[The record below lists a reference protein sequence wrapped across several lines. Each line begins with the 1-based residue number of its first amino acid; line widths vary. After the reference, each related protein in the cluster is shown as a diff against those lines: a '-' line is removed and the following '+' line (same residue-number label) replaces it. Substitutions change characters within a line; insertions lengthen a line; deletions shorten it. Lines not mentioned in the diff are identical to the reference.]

1 MIMIPLAR
9 IGTYAIYRFATRIT
23 DRIRVIDALA
33 NSHEDALNRLAVRLD
48 ACCDAPGILIDEK
61 AGTVRIQEM
70 RCRSRICPLC
80 RESICRRYMTRC
92 IEAMV
97 LMDGPKLLTLTI
109 RSADHPLAEQIA
121 HLKDAFRRLR
131 RQRTWKAHVQ
141 GGVATFEI
149 TFNRT
154 TQQWHPHLH
163 AIIDSTYFRQKQLL
177 AGWELA
183 VGDSAGVDIRPVRS
197 RAGAARY
204 VAKYVSKS
212 NNPAEFPDARLA
224 EWAREV
230 RSLRFF
236 ITFGSVHNLKSTD
249 PDNDAAEDRQRPDW
263 IGSPTPLILAAGGG
277 DEEAA
282 ALLALTEALAKR
294 RVSDADPEAVAEH
307 KARVG
312 YLACSLRAWF
322 RHHENDTDREVP
334 HAARPPPHRCGT
346 DHRQLRFGKEFLA
359 PAGY

>member
-1 MIMIPLAR
+1 MIPLAR
-9 IGTYAIYRFATRIT
+9 IGTYAIYRFGTRIS

-33 NSHEDALNRLAVRLD
+33 DSDDDQLNRLAIRLD
-48 ACCDAPGILIDEK
+48 ACCDAPGILIDETE
-61 AGTVRIQEM
+61 GTVRIQEM
-70 RCRSRICPLC
+70 RCRSRLCPLC
-80 RESICRRYMTRC
+80 REAICRRYMTRC

-109 RSADHPLAEQIA
+109 RSDDRPLHAQI
-121 HLKDAFRRLR
+121 HRLKEAFRRLR
-131 RQRTWKAHVQ
+131 RQRPWKNHVK

-149 TFNRT
+149 TFNRRT
-154 TQQWHPHLH
+154 NQWHPHLH
-163 AIIDSTYFRQKQLL
+163 AIIDSLYFRQAKLL

-212 NNPAEFPDARLA
+212 NNPAEFPDDRLQ

-236 ITFGSVHNLKSTD
+236 ITFGSVHNLKSQD
-249 PDNDAAEDRQRPDW
+249 PDEDENPDQGKPQYV
-263 IGSPTPLILAAGGG
+263 GSPTQLILAAGAG
-277 DEEAA
+277 DQEAQ

-294 RVSDADPEAVAEH
+294 RISDADPEAFAEH
-307 KARVG
+307 KAAVG
-312 YLACSLRAWF
+312 DLAGRLRTWF
-322 RHHENDTDREVP
+322 CNHKIYTDREVP
-334 HAARPPPHRCGT
+334 DAARPPPRRGGSNN
-346 DHRQLRFGKEFLA
+346 RQLWFGKEFLA